1 MKLSGVFKA
10 IAPYITAILMGIGVY
25 ADLHTKVSLLDYQVK
40 EVKEE
45 NGGIKEDVKDIKGL
59 LYSIDTKI
67 AIYATTLEER
77 TGKK

>member
-1 MKLSGVFKA
+1 MKNLLKT
-10 IAPYITAILMGIGVY
+10 IAPYITAILTGIGVY
-25 ADLHTKVSLLDYQVK
+25 ADLHAKVSLLDYQVK

-45 NGGIKEDVKDIKGL
+45 NGGLKEDVKDIKGL

>member
-1 MKLSGVFKA
+1 MKLSSVFKA

-25 ADLHTKVSLLDYQVK
+25 VDLHTKVSLLDYQVK

-59 LYSIDTKI
+59 LYSIDTRLSVYG
-67 AIYATTLEER
+67 AIVEER
-77 TGKK
+77 TGK